1 MKTSY
6 GWKLLPYLRPYRWR
20 FIWALAQVFLIAG
33 FELLKPWPL
42 QIVIDDVL
50 GGKAPGFTLLQA
62 WSPLTL
68 LGLACLGIVTVQFIA
83 GALTLL
89 HNYTAIG
96 VGQRMVNDLRGQLY
110 SHLQRL
116 SLAFHS
122 RQKVGD
128 IMFRITGDSFAVQT
142 MLMNGLL
149 PIVSAAVLLA
159 GMLVILFPLDPVL
172 TMLSMSVIPALFV
185 MIGFFNRRIADVA
198 TDVRDADSRVYS
210 IVQWAISAMKVVQ
223 AFTKEEEEHRRFMGA
238 SRSSLG
244 STLKLYNWQTF
255 YSGVVNTLIAA
266 GTALVV
272 YVGARS
278 VLSGTLSVGQL
289 IVFISYLA
297 QLYVPVNQLTQSW
310 GLIASARIGARRVF
324 EILET
329 EAVLKD
335 GPLSLTP
342 EGARGVIEWRD
353 VGFSY
358 RSEMPVLRSITLTV
372 EPGMKVAVVGPTG
385 AGKSTMLGLLPRFF
399 DPSTGSVTIAG
410 VDVRQFSLK
419 SLRGQVAMVLQ
430 PPLIFPIS
438 VRDNLAYGR
447 PDATQEEIEAAARL
461 ASIHSMI
468 MALPQGYDTMIG
480 ESGATLSE
488 GEKQR
493 LTIARALLRD
503 SSILILDEPTS
514 ALDVETEAQVMD
526 GIRRLTSGRTTFIIA
541 HRLST
546 IRNCDL
552 ILVLRDGV
560 IAERGTFAELMRR
573 NGVFADLY
581 NTQFRD
587 TETRPLGVA

>member
-1 MKTSY
+1 MCSAAKPRASPCSKA
-6 GWKLLPYLRPYRWR
+6 GRRSR
-20 FIWALAQVFLIAG
+20 FSA
-33 FELLKPWPL
+33 WPVSGSSL
-42 QIVIDDVL
+42 
-50 GGKAPGFTLLQA
+50 
-62 WSPLTL
+62 
-68 LGLACLGIVTVQFIA
+68 VQFVA

-96 VGQRMVNDLRGQLY
+96 VGQRMVNDLRGTLY

-149 PIVSAAVLLA
+149 PIISAIVLLA

-172 TMLSMSVIPALFV
+172 TLLSMSVVPVLFV
-185 MIGFFNRRIADVA
+185 LIGFFNRRIADVA
-198 TDVRDADSRVYS
+198 TEVRDADSRVYS
-210 IVQWAISAMKVVQ
+210 IVQWAISSMKVVQ
-223 AFTKEEEEHRRFMGA
+223 AFTKEEEEYRRFMGA
-238 SRSSLG
+238 SRTSLG
-244 STLKLYNWQTF
+244 FTLKLYNWQTF

-266 GTALVV
+266 GTALVI

-310 GLIASARIGARRVF
+310 GLIASARISARRVF

-329 EAVLKD
+329 EADLKD
-335 GPLSLTP
+335 GPLTLSP
-342 EGARGVIEWRD
+342 EGAHGAIEWRG
-353 VGFSY
+353 VSFRY
-358 RSEMPVLRSITLTV
+358 RSEMPVLRSIDLRV

-399 DPSTGSVTIAG
+399 DPSTGSVTIDG
-410 VDVRQFSLK
+410 VDVREFSLK
-419 SLRGQVAMVLQ
+419 SLRRQIAMVLQ

-447 PDATQEEIEAAARL
+447 PDATPEEIEEAARL
-461 ASIHSMI
+461 ASIHAMI
-468 MALPQGYDTMIG
+468 MALPQGYDTVIG
-480 ESGATLSE
+480 EAGATLSE

-503 SSILILDEPTS
+503 APILILDEPTS

-526 GIRRLTSGRTTFIIA
+526 GIKRLTSGRTTFIIA

-573 NGVFADLY
+573 NGVFAELY

-587 TETRPLGVA
+587 AEETRLDVA

>member
-1 MKTSY
+1 MKPSY
-6 GWKLLPYLRPYRWR
+6 SWKLLPYLRPYKWR
-20 FIWALAQVFLIAG
+20 FGWALAQVFLIAG

-50 GGKAPGFTLLQA
+50 GGKTVGLAVLQG
-62 WSPLTL
+62 WSPPAL
-68 LGLACLGIVTVQFIA
+68 LALACVGLVFVQFGA

-89 HNYTAIG
+89 HNYTAIS
-96 VGQRMVNDLRGQLY
+96 VGQSMVNDLRGSLY

-122 RQKVGD
+122 AQKVGD
-128 IMFRITGDSFAVQT
+128 IMYRITADSFAVQT

-149 PIVSAAVLLA
+149 PIISAIVLLA
-159 GMLVILFPLDPVL
+159 GMLLILVPLDPVL
-172 TMLSMSVIPALFV
+172 TLLSMTIVPFLFV
-185 MIGFFNRRIADVA
+185 SIALFNRRIADVA
-198 TDVRDADSRVYS
+198 SEVRDADSRVYS
-210 IVQWAISAMKVVQ
+210 IVQWAVSSIKVVQ
-223 AFTKEEEEHRRFMGA
+223 AFTKEEEEFRRFMGA
-238 SRSSLG
+238 SRASLG
-244 STLKLYNWQTF
+244 FTLKLYNWQTF
-255 YSGVVNTLIAA
+255 YSAVVNTLIAA
-266 GTALVV
+266 GTALVIF
-272 YVGARS
+272 VGARS
-278 VLSGTLSVGQL
+278 VLAGTLSVGQL

-335 GPLSLTP
+335 GPLSLSP

-353 VGFSY
+353 VSFSY
-358 RSEMPVLRSITLTV
+358 RSEMPVLRSITLSV
-372 EPGMKVAVVGPTG
+372 EPGMKVAVVGQTG
-385 AGKSTMLGLLPRFF
+385 AGKSTMLGLLPRFY
-399 DPSTGSVTIAG
+399 DPSSGSVMIDG
-410 VDVRQFSLK
+410 HDIREFSLK
-419 SLRGQVAMVLQ
+419 SLRQQIAMVLQ

-438 VRDNLAYGR
+438 LRDNLAYGR
-447 PDATQEEIEAAARL
+447 PDATPHEIEEAARL
-461 ASIHSMI
+461 ASIHPMI
-468 MALPQGYDTMIG
+468 MGLPEGYETVIG

-503 SSILILDEPTS
+503 APILILDEPTS

-526 GIRRLTSGRTTFIIA
+526 GIKRLTRGRTTFIIA

-552 ILVLRDGV
+552 IMVLRDGT
-560 IAERGTFAELMRR
+560 IAESGTFTELMRR
-573 NGVFADLY
+573 NGVFAELY

-587 TETRPLGVA
+587 GAESRLGVA